1 MRNWE
6 VITFIHV
13 EPDIGHLPRTVSRFL
28 SRKRASMFGGW
39 RIRRGIKTCIMPSML
54 AFRSAIRF
62 ACSSLIKRI
71 ASYNTSS
78 AAMLAGLE
86 QRRPINGACRD
97 LRGITCIASEWQLA
111 TRPSQTDDR
120 SSHQVAPKAVE
131 KIVAKSI
138 MLAPHAVTIFR
149 GGHTA
154 SRRKACAKK
163 RQNRTKNWSNL
174 TCATPG
180 FCVACGDASLRV
192 GRAFPTAA
200 GVEVW

>member
-1 MRNWE
+1 MLNLTLATCL
-6 VITFIHV
+6 V
-13 EPDIGHLPRTVSRFL
+13 RFL
-28 SRKRASMFGGW
+28 DSCQGRGLPCLGAGGLGGESKPASCRPCW
-39 RIRRGIKTCIMPSML
+39 PSGRPSGSL
-54 AFRSAIRF
+54 APPLYSASPVATHRQPPCLQ
-62 ACSSLIKRI
+62 AWNQDDQSMVL
-71 ASYNTSS
+71 
-78 AAMLAGLE
+78 G
-86 QRRPINGACRD
+86 RD

-131 KIVAKSI
+131 KNVAKSI

-154 SRRKACAKK
+154 SRREACAKK

-180 FCVACGDASLRV
+180 FRVACGDASLRV
-192 GRAFPTAA
+192 GRVFPTAA
-200 GVEVW
+200 GEEAW